1 MNTQGSRNG
10 CLFHMETLREI
21 ALSPM
26 LSFQETR
33 HPNPVHNK
41 HTLGHQLPAVSIL
54 RHQLDVSSVAS
65 SAA

>member
-10 CLFHMETLREI
+10 CLLYVETLREI
-21 ALSPM
+21 ALSPT
-26 LSFQETR
+26 LPFQETR
-33 HPNPVHNK
+33 HPNPDHNK

-65 SAA
+65 SVA